1 MNRRVA
7 AAMALTT
14 AGFVTVAVCGDALCE
29 NPKGDTAGATKKSD
43 AWMKGKLRFAKRIF
57 DGLTNG
63 DLDAVESSARR
74 MQGMNVLEQWLR
86 SNEYVNQSDYK
97 GQLNAF
103 EYAVKELVRHSQDAD
118 IDGSLEAYIAMSRS
132 CVQCHKLVRDR
143 PEEP

>member
-7 AAMALTT
+7 AAMALMTT
-14 AGFVTVAVCGDALCE
+14 GFVTVAVCGDQSSE
-29 NPKGDTAGATKKSD
+29 SSKGDKARATKEVDS
-43 AWMKGKLRFAKRIF
+43 WMKGKLRFAQRIF

-74 MQGMNVLEQWLR
+74 MQGMHVLEKWLR

-118 IDGSLEAYIAMSRS
+118 IDGSLEAYVAMSRS